1 MDRQSQEH
9 LFMVVGLLLS
19 LVIAFGAAVG
29 FIPALRLENPKRSR
43 VFVAL
48 CIPIFLAPL
57 VVPQEA
63 TFVRFVASVCSL
75 LLWMKVYDLHLD
87 AARTSRLDW
96 RPLLAFLLNWG
107 SMVLRTLDAEPRPT
121 RRDNWV
127 GLALSLAAVG
137 ASVPIVSW
145 LFRLD
150 WSVQP
155 FAIEH
160 GTKVVA
166 LFCALV
172 PAGAASSAIWRLGDG
187 KTRDWFNAPFLS
199 RTPADFW
206 RRYNR
211 PVQQFF
217 REDIFRRV
225 GGFRSPARATLVTF
239 AISGLVH
246 EYVFGVATGRVQGY
260 QMIFFLINGCAV
272 AATLRARPRG
282 WQAVPWIAGT
292 VAFNLASSVFFFASL
307 NAVVP
312 FYSRGVPE
320 WLTLR

>member
-1 MDRQSQEH
+1 
-9 LFMVVGLLLS
+9 LLLS

-29 FIPALRLENPKRSR
+29 FIPALRLEAPKRSR

-48 CIPIFLAPL
+48 CVPIFLAPL
-57 VVPQEA
+57 VVAEDA
-63 TFVRFVASVCSL
+63 TFVRFLASVCSL
-75 LLWMKVYDLHLD
+75 LIGMKVYDLHLD
-87 AARTSRLDW
+87 AGRTSRLAK
-96 RPLLAFLLNWG
+96 RPLLAFLPNWG
-107 SMVLRTLDAEPRPT
+107 SMVLRKLEAEPRPPQ
-121 RRDNWV
+121 RDNWIR
-127 GLALSLAAVG
+127 LALSLAG
-137 ASVPIVSW
+137 LSVSVAMLRW

-150 WSVQP
+150 WSARS
-155 FAIEH
+155 FAVEH
-160 GTKVVA
+160 CVKVLG

-172 PAGAASSAIWRLGDG
+172 PAGAASTCLWRLPGG
-187 KTRDWFNAPFLS
+187 ITRDWFDAVFQA

-217 REDIFRRV
+217 CEDIFKRV

-239 AISGLVH
+239 VISGLVH

-260 QMIFFLINGCAV
+260 QMTFFLIHGCAV
-272 AATLRARPRG
+272 AATLQVRPRG
-282 WQAVPWIAGT
+282 WQAVPWMAGT
-292 VAFNLASSVFFFASL
+292 LAFNLASSVFFFASL

-320 WLTLR
+320 WLRLW